1 MTHTQT
7 PARLGTAWMVAVLLA
22 LLMLVNFLDKV
33 VIGLVAVPMSKE
45 LGLSPTEFG
54 LVGGALHWFFAISA
68 VIGGFV
74 ANRRPTRTLLLGM
87 GAFWALIQLPMLF
100 VTSLWAIVA
109 CRVLLGIGEGPASP
123 VATHAL
129 YKWFPNDRRN
139 LPVALLHTGSAF
151 GLLVAG
157 AMIPWISVH
166 YGWRMNF
173 IVLAAIGAV
182 WCVLWWLLGREGT
195 LDRIRPGQ
203 LAQDEERVPYKRLL
217 TDSTVLSNYLC
228 HFAANW
234 SLALTLTWVPSY
246 LENGLGIDP
255 IMTGRVFVLFVVV
268 TTPLSLFMAWLS
280 QRMMRGGM
288 ATRWSRGAFV
298 SICLIASGLL
308 SAALFLPGLSS
319 IERIVCLTFSGGLAL
334 VMYSVGPAMLAEF
347 TPGSQRAGILAIGN
361 GIASL
366 AGLSAPVVTG
376 ILVQGAGA
384 EHPAGYGEGFL
395 VCGAV
400 LVVAGLIGL
409 FRMDPQKTRERL
421 HQVVGVAAPRV
432 S

>member
-1 MTHTQT
+1 
-7 PARLGTAWMVAVLLA
+7 MVAVLLA

-68 VIGGFV
+68 VVGGFM

-157 AMIPWISVH
+157 AMIPWVSVH

-173 IVLAAIGAV
+173 ILLAAIGAV

-203 LAQDEERVPYKRLL
+203 LKQDDEHVPYRKLL
-217 TDSTVLSNYLC
+217 TDSTLLSNYLC

-280 QRMMRGGM
+280 QRLMRGGM

-298 SICLIASGLL
+298 SFCLIASGLL
-308 SAALFLPGLSS
+308 SAALFLPGLSN

-409 FRMDPQKTRERL
+409 WWMDPQKTRERL
-421 HQVVGVAAPRV
+421 RNIVGVAQPRV
-432 S
+432 N

>member
-1 MTHTQT
+1 MTHSDT
-7 PARLGTAWMVAVLLA
+7 PGRSGTAWMVAVLLA

-68 VIGGFV
+68 VVGGFM

-157 AMIPWISVH
+157 AMIPWVSVH

-173 IVLAAIGAV
+173 ILLAAIGAV

-203 LAQDEERVPYKRLL
+203 LKQDDEHVPYRKLL
-217 TDSTVLSNYLC
+217 TDSTLLSNYLC

-280 QRMMRGGM
+280 QRLMRGGM

-298 SICLIASGLL
+298 SFCLIASGLL
-308 SAALFLPGLSS
+308 SAALFLPGLSN

-409 FRMDPQKTRERL
+409 WWMDPQKTRERL
-421 HQVVGVAAPRV
+421 RNIVGVAQPRV
-432 S
+432 N